1 MNTVITPVVDADTDE
16 FLGFDFNEDLGDSVI
31 KSLVRNNAFMPN
43 IDRVVYNTKADVKE
57 GELPTLATVVYFKD
71 GTKVTV
77 KNSDKDTIALVD
89 ETIELSDGSKTTVK
103 TASRESREIGLIY
116 ALVKRMLCEFDEDGK
131 VEGTGFAGFLKK
143 TVDKAYRQD
152 VENTKVRAEKK
163 LAKDKAKKLAKD
175 NTKEENP
182 AAAKPRKVSL
192 RDTVR
197 SLADTLEGLKT
208 LVQGLKKD

>member
-16 FLGFDFNEDLGDSVI
+16 FLGFDVNEDLGDSVI

-77 KNSDKDTIALVD
+77 KNSDKDTITLDD
-89 ETIELSDGSKTTVK
+89 ETIELSNGSKTTVK

-116 ALVKRMLCEFDEDGK
+116 ALVKRMLCEFDKDGK

-163 LAKDKAKKLAKD
+163 LAKAKAK
-175 NTKEENP
+175 EEKP

-197 SLADTLEGLKT
+197 GLADTLEGLKT
-208 LVQGLKKD
+208 LVQSLKKD

>member
-16 FLGFDFNEDLGDSVI
+16 FLGFDFDEDLGDSVI

-43 IDRVVYNTKADVKE
+43 IDRVVYNTKADVETEE

-77 KNSDKDTIALVD
+77 KNSDKDTITLVD

-163 LAKDKAKKLAKD
+163 LAKAR
-175 NTKEENP
+175 EEP
-182 AAAKPRKVSL
+182 KVEKPRKVSL

-197 SLADTLEGLKT
+197 SLADTLDGLKT
-208 LVQGLKKD
+208 LVQSLKKD